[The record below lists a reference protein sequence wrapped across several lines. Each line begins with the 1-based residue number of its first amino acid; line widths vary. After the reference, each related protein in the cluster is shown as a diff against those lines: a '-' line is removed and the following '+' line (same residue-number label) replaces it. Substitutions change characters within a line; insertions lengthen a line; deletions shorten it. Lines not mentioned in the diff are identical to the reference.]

1 MTIRILQDTILVSI
15 LIKYLYQ
22 LVAKEFT
29 MTKIYNVVDLT
40 DVYGSPSYGVE
51 HIHEGIVSVWTDW
64 EFATDVAED
73 LEWSGQ

>member
-1 MTIRILQDTILVSI
+1 
-15 LIKYLYQ
+15 
-22 LVAKEFT
+22 

>member
-1 MTIRILQDTILVSI
+1 
-15 LIKYLYQ
+15 
-22 LVAKEFT
+22 

-64 EFATDVAED
+64 EFATDVAFS
-73 LEWSGQ
+73 LSTNSQ